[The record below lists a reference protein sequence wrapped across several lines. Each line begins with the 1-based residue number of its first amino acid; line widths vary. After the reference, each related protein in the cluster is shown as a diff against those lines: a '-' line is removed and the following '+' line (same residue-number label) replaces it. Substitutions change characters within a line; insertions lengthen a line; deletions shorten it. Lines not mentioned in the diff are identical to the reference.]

1 MNGHRDFIRVY
12 MHEGLEAEESLL
24 EHSDDRSGQKAGWYL
39 TGEDWMMAWG
49 VWVESHVQKKPPH
62 ESF

>member
-1 MNGHRDFIRVY
+1 